1 MIWMPWLRRGL
12 LTTVMIL
19 VFGGMDGGQSGALVP
34 ANLQAVLFSKI
45 LSFDRN
51 LTSRAGERLDVLVLY
66 QAEFPESQ
74 RMAENFSKAF
84 LGAGLADIAGR
95 PLVLTMLPFTKIDD
109 LQAALATY
117 NADIIYIA
125 PLRAVNVR
133 RLTRAMGARSRTI
146 SPVRGYV
153 EDGAA
158 IGVELRA
165 GKPHIVVN
173 LNAARAQGMDLSAQL
188 LKLAEVI
195 ES

>member
-1 MIWMPWLRRGL
+1 MIRLPWLRRSL
-12 LTTVMIL
+12 LATTMIL
-19 VFGGMDGGQSGALVP
+19 VFGGMGGEQGGALVP

-51 LTSRAGERLDVLVLY
+51 LANRPGARLEVVVLY
-66 QAEFPESQ
+66 QPEFPESQ
-74 RMAENFSKAF
+74 RMAENFSTAF
-84 LGAGLADIAGR
+84 RQAGLTDIAGR
-95 PLVLTMLPFTKIDD
+95 PLVVAMVPFTRLDD
-109 LQAALATY
+109 LPAALAGHS
-117 NADIIYIA
+117 AEVIYIA

-133 RLTRAMGARSRTI
+133 RLTAAMGARSRTI
-146 SPVRGYV
+146 SAVRGYV

-195 ES
+195 GS